1 MDNTRTALIEMMRG
15 YQHEPIDYF
24 IGEEVL
30 SVEVISDL
38 SKTFLGCVPV
48 VDFVSALYR
57 VGYTKTGIDWQS
69 HGRGGASSDER

>member
-1 MDNTRTALIEMMRG
+1 MDNTRTALIEMMRD

-38 SKTFLGCVPV
+38 SKTFLGCVL
-48 VDFVSALYR
+48 SL
-57 VGYTKTGIDWQS
+57 TS
-69 HGRGGASSDER
+69 

>member
-15 YQHEPIDYF
+15 YQHKEIDYF

-38 SKTFLGCVPV
+38 SKTFLGCVL
-48 VDFVSALYR
+48 SL
-57 VGYTKTGIDWQS
+57 TL
-69 HGRGGASSDER
+69 